1 MSDLVERMARPCT
14 CHPSEAPV
22 PCRKQYAF
30 LDCIRAEARAIAL
43 EEAARASQPPSHM
56 LGSADPYANG
66 YLSACKDIAAAIWA
80 MIPTG
85 NAPAQNDDADSK

>member
-1 MSDLVERMARPCT
+1 MTDLVERVARPCT

-43 EEAARASQPPSHM
+43 EEAARVAECYVTDKRALHFVIPFEDISENHKTAVHSGGQ
-56 LGSADPYANG
+56 Y
-66 YLSACKDIAAAIWA
+66 IAAAIRA
-80 MIPTG
+80 MIKG
-85 NAPAQNDDADSK
+85 

>member
-1 MSDLVERMARPCT
+1 MSGTTTNDLVERVARLCT

-43 EEAARASQPPSHM
+43 EEAAKVAEKM
-56 LGSADPYANG
+56 LMSYDTMDKIPEAIRGMI
-66 YLSACKDIAAAIWA
+66 KD
-80 MIPTG
+80 
-85 NAPAQNDDADSK
+85 

>member
-1 MSDLVERMARPCT
+1 MTDLVERVARTCT

-43 EEAARASQPPSHM
+43 EEAATVVTEHYQE
-56 LGSADPYANG
+56 
-66 YLSACKDIAAAIWA
+66 LSTEHRLLLLNRAAAIRA
-80 MIPTG
+80 MIPNRNDPAQDGKG
-85 NAPAQNDDADSK
+85 NAE

>member
-1 MSDLVERMARPCT
+1 MSDLVERVARPCT

-43 EEAARASQPPSHM
+43 EEAAKKCE
-56 LGSADPYANG
+56 DP
-66 YLSACKDIAAAIWA
+66 CPECAAAIRG
-80 MIPTG
+80 MVTEK
-85 NAPAQNDDADSK
+85 NDV

>member
-1 MSDLVERMARPCT
+1 MSDLVERVARPCT

-43 EEAARASQPPSHM
+43 EEAARVADAKAADERASIEPDGDMEDNAAFSRGAFVM
-56 LGSADPYANG
+56 RNL
-66 YLSACKDIAAAIWA
+66 AAAIRA
-80 MIPTG
+80 MIK
-85 NAPAQNDDADSK
+85 D